1 MAASRPRVFSKE
13 TAVSPIEYEPVAPA
27 KDFRDE
33 MPVLGAIP
41 LKAVEETTLVH
52 LQIPTIV
59 LNEYKRLASA
69 QDMTVEE
76 LLQYRVQACKS
87 HNAVK
92 GLWFSDS
99 ERGQLENLLQKWP
112 IETAAQAISIISR
125 AATVQFDNVTV
136 TLTPA
141 QKKVLSIAMFGGRT
155 PQTFFEG
162 LIRKELRV

>member
-1 MAASRPRVFSKE
+1 MAASRPRVFTNKE
-13 TAVSPIEYEPVAPA
+13 ATSPIDYEPVAPA
-27 KDFRDE
+27 QFRDE
-33 MPVLGAIP
+33 MPVLGAEP
-41 LKAVEETTLVH
+41 PKAVEEVTLVH
-52 LQIPTIV
+52 LQIPTTIY
-59 LNEYKRLASA
+59 NEYKRLASA

-76 LLQYRVQACKS
+76 LLQHRVKACKS

-112 IETAAQAISIISR
+112 LETAAQALGLISR
-125 AATVQFDNVTV
+125 AATVTFDNVTV
-136 TLTPA
+136 TLSPA

-155 PQTFFEG
+155 PQTFFES